1 MQVPRAR
8 IVPQAIPRLT
18 YGARRR
24 TGETP
29 EIREALEK
37 PRIVLRHAAHL
48 RLLQHEFGDQHA
60 VRIAGAAP
68 RQIARGAGPPGQQA
82 AGERRFHVPP
92 KFRLHPFFS
101 FPHFVLTPCP
111 ALGTFVLTPCPP
123 LGAFVLT
130 PCPPLGT
137 FVLTPLSP
145 SPFRRGGTRNSP
157 FVPPLHVV
165 ETGSGGEDV
174 VAERATRGEDHD
186 AERGTRGENHDV
198 KRGTGGSDEV
208 WGWTYGPWV
217 PKIQPMSNGAALTLD
232 PLRLIARWSLRTAD
246 HAGRFSFLIA
256 DMFRGLAEWRVWVPR
271 TLEQATA
278 VGYGSLFIV
287 LLVAGF
293 AGAVTSLQTGYQF
306 TGTLPLYYA
315 GAVISESMI
324 LELGPVL
331 TALILAG
338 RIGARYA
345 AELGTMRV
353 TEQIDALESLGR
365 SPVSHLLIPRVI
377 AGLLV
382 IPALTMFA
390 NATGIIVGYLTAK
403 GSLGLTYGD
412 FEYGARYFF
421 RPLDLWYSAIKS
433 VCFAGALT
441 TIPCYLGFNTQQGA
455 EGVGRATTTAV
466 VSASVAIL
474 MLDALTTKL
483 LLVAK

>member
-1 MQVPRAR
+1 
-8 IVPQAIPRLT
+8 
-18 YGARRR
+18 
-24 TGETP
+24 
-29 EIREALEK
+29 
-37 PRIVLRHAAHL
+37 
-48 RLLQHEFGDQHA
+48 
-60 VRIAGAAP
+60 
-68 RQIARGAGPPGQQA
+68 
-82 AGERRFHVPP
+82 
-92 KFRLHPFFS
+92 
-101 FPHFVLTPCP
+101 
-111 ALGTFVLTPCPP
+111 
-123 LGAFVLT
+123 
-130 PCPPLGT
+130 
-137 FVLTPLSP
+137 
-145 SPFRRGGTRNSP
+145 
-157 FVPPLHVV
+157 
-165 ETGSGGEDV
+165 
-174 VAERATRGEDHD
+174 
-186 AERGTRGENHDV
+186 
-198 KRGTGGSDEV
+198 
-208 WGWTYGPWV
+208 
-217 PKIQPMSNGAALTLD
+217 MSNGAALTLG
-232 PLRLIARWSLRTAD
+232 PLRLVARWSLRTAD

-256 DMFRGLAEWRVWVPR
+256 DMFRGLAEWRIWVPR
-271 TLEQATA
+271 TLDQATA

-306 TGTLPLYYA
+306 TGALPLYYA

-365 SPVSHLLIPRVI
+365 SPVSHLLIPRVV

-390 NATGIIVGYLTAK
+390 NATGIVVGYLTAK

-466 VSASVAIL
+466 VAALRSKIGYVFQYGALFDSMSVAENIRL
-474 MLDALTTKL
+474 GITDETCYNDEKFCENRVLECLRLVNLPPEVATKL
-483 LLVAK
+483 PAELSGGMKKRVGIARAIAGQPKYLLYDEPTSGLDPVNADVIDGLVERLRDELGVTSVVVSHDVRGSFRVADRVALLWQAKIRAVGPPDQILASKDPAVLQFLERDLEMTLIQAEGVARGRNV